1 MYPRRLPTQ
10 PLRVDTGPTR
20 SRAQTSRRVSR
31 LPGSGA
37 ASLHRRES
45 PGRAAYQPCG
55 AVRWGGAEL
64 DGSARE
70 QLLRQYASDL
80 GTPCFDPIATGA
92 GNVVS
97 ALT

>member
-1 MYPRRLPTQ
+1 VRKHLEGYPDFPVPALRRCIDANLQ
-10 PLRVDTGPTR
+10 A
-20 SRAQTSRRVSR
+20 AQLTNPAARCVGVALNTS
-31 LPGSGA
+31 
-37 ASLHRRES
+37 H
-45 PGRAAYQPCG
+45 
-55 AVRWGGAEL
+55 L